1 MSVPLHW
8 TREGLPCGVHFMARI
23 GDEATLFRLA
33 AQLEKEK
40 PWFQHR
46 PALT

>member
-23 GDEATLFRLA
+23 GEEATLFRLA
-33 AQLEKEK
+33 AQLEQEQ
-40 PWFQHR
+40 PWFQRR
-46 PALT
+46 PVVD